1 MARTPVAVAPWVRT
15 RMRVAPWAACAVTVL
30 VFVTALLAAALPR
43 AVDVYETEGLRH
55 AVADAPAAKRVVEVL
70 NEDRTDAG
78 EVTPKRLAEDHA
90 ALLRALPAPLRT
102 LPADSAYGVR
112 TSKRV
117 GALDAW
123 LPKPNK
129 LLPQLTLS
137 TQSGVPRHSTLRAG
151 RFAAGGDEPE
161 AVVTVATAE
170 ALRIKPG
177 AVIHVP
183 GDDARPLGIRITGI
197 VEPRDRQSAYWAYE
211 PTLHT
216 PVYASVPRADSPEF
230 YWDAALL
237 LAPEAAGAVQR
248 TTAGSE
254 VYWRLAP
261 ASAHLTG
268 RDVPALTAVLASL
281 GTGPD
286 LVRLREL
293 LGEVTSV
300 RTGLDELVG
309 GHVWM
314 RDAISPVVA
323 VAAFGMGAVALV
335 VLAMTGGLFT
345 ARRHA
350 ELALLRARGGSLAG
364 IGVRLLGETAVLA
377 VPAAGLGLLA
387 AVLLVGDAPW
397 AGGGSA
403 RLLPAALAAAAVA
416 LVAMLALPLR
426 AVYVHRTPRL
436 HGAREDLVDARPS
449 RRHVVAELTLLV
461 LAAGAVAAL
470 RRRGTSDAGDHLVSA
485 APVLVALI
493 AALLLVRLYPLPL
506 RWAARPAA
514 RLRGAVGYLSLAR
527 AGRSSANGALPLLA
541 LLVALTTAAFGG
553 SVLAGVADARDRAAL
568 LTTGADARIS
578 SPTGTAPLPAG
589 LDRAVRGSAGVRD
602 ALPVHLAYGVPLT
615 PDVRTAQ
622 NASDTRLD
630 DAAGPKYA
638 TVLGVD
644 PGPYARL
651 ARETGTGAFPA
662 GLLGGPGADRVVPVI
677 ASPAVARRLGR
688 EPYEIPSYAGQ
699 FTVRVVAVLDRT
711 PAVTE
716 TDFLLIDRAAMPR
729 VTPTA
734 LLVTARPGGLDG
746 PALRT
751 LVRERAK
758 GFTVRLRQEQRD
770 AYVDSP
776 MQTGAERVYATAI
789 GAGAGYAGLAV
800 LLSLV
805 RTAPERVTLLA
816 RLRTMGLTRRQGRRL
831 LGLEALPQA
840 LLAAVGGTLVGW
852 ATILLLAPGVDLV
865 RLALAA
871 APELTTMERV
881 TVEHAAL
888 RADGW
893 SLTLPALGVVLLTA
907 GTAGLQAWWS
917 SRRGSIKEL
926 RAGDTR

>member
-1 MARTPVAVAPWVRT
+1 MARTPGAVAPWVRT
-15 RMRVAPWAACAVTVL
+15 RLRVAPWAACAVGVL
-30 VFVTALLAAALPR
+30 VLVTALLAAALPR

-55 AVADAPAAKRVVEVL
+55 AVASAPAAKRVVEVL
-70 NEDRTDAG
+70 NEDRTDAD
-78 EVTPKRLAEDHA
+78 EVTPERLAEDYA
-90 ALLRALPAPLRT
+90 ALLRELPPPVRT

-117 GALDAW
+117 GALDRW
-123 LPKPNK
+123 LPKPSK

-151 RFAAGGDEPE
+151 RFAGGGAEPE
-161 AVVTVATAE
+161 AVVTVATAK

-177 AVIHVP
+177 VVIHVP

-197 VEPRDRQSAYWAYE
+197 VEPDDRTSAYWAFE

-237 LAPEAAGAVQR
+237 LAPEAAEAVQR

-268 RDVPALTAVLASL
+268 RDASALTDVLASL

-286 LVRLREL
+286 LVRLRDL

-309 GHVWM
+309 GHAWM

-323 VAAFGMGAVALV
+323 VAAFGMGTVALV

-350 ELALLRARGGSLAG
+350 ELALLRSRGGSLAG
-364 IGVRLLGETAVLA
+364 IGVRLLGETAVIA

-387 AVLLVGDAPW
+387 AVLVVGDA
-397 AGGGSA
+397 SA
-403 RLLPAALAAAAVA
+403 RLLPAALAAAGVA
-416 LVAMLALPLR
+416 LVATLALPLR

-436 HGAREDLVDARPS
+436 HGAREDLTEARPS
-449 RRHVVAELTLLV
+449 RRRAVAELTLLV

-493 AALLLVRLYPLPL
+493 AALVLVRLYPLPL

-527 AGRSSANGALPLLA
+527 AGRSSANSPLPLLA

-568 LTTGADARIS
+568 LTTGADARIT

-589 LDRAVRGSAGVRD
+589 LDRAVRGSAGVED

-615 PDVRTAQ
+615 PDVRTAE
-622 NASDTRLD
+622 NASDERLD
-630 DAAGPKYA
+630 DGAGPKYA

-651 ARETGTGAFPA
+651 ARETGTGAFDA
-662 GLLGGPGADRVVPVI
+662 GLLRARDGDRVVPVI
-677 ASPAVARRLGR
+677 ASPAVAKRLGR

-699 FTVRVVAVLDRT
+699 FEVRVVAVLDRT

-716 TDFLLIDRAAMPR
+716 TDFLLVDRAALRPLP
-729 VTPTA
+729 PTA
-734 LLVTARPGGLDG
+734 LLVTAGRKGLDG
-746 PALRT
+746 PALRA
-751 LVRERAK
+751 VVQERAQS
-758 GFTVRLRQEQRD
+758 FSVRLRQEQRD
-770 AYVDSP
+770 VYVDSP

-805 RTAPERVTLLA
+805 RSAPERTMLLA

-852 ATILLLAPGVDLV
+852 ATVLLLAPGVDLL

-881 TVEHAAL
+881 TVEHAVL

-893 SLTLPALGVVLLTA
+893 SLALPALGVVLLTA

-917 SRRGSIKEL
+917 SRSGSIKEL